1 MTLRIFLHMDI
12 TFEAAVKYAGS
23 QAKLARMLGVTD
35 AAIHNIKAR
44 GSWSKSH
51 SDLVRK
57 KLKENLVADFRR
69 CIERQTDIVEQLAG
83 VDDEA

>member
-1 MTLRIFLHMDI
+1 MFIALRIFVHMEI
-12 TFEAAVKYAGS
+12 TFKAAVKYAGS

-57 KLKENLVADFRR
+57 KVKQNLVADFRR
-69 CIERQTDIVEQLAG
+69 CIERQTEIVDKLEE
-83 VDDEA
+83 VEK